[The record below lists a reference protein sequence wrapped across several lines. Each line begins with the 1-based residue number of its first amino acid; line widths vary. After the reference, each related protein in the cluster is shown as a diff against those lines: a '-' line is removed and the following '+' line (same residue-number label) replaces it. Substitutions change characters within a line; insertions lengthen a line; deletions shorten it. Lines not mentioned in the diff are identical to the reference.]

1 MVLSGQACPPS
12 LSLRRGGRVGRT
24 KCLRV
29 PARHCSRA
37 GEAGGSAAN
46 KEMEGTS
53 KRIQSPEYVKM
64 SHATAI
70 SLGLAKGRMYRGA
83 VNRCVNLLVHYP
95 EGCSAN
101 CAYCGLA
108 KRRPG
113 TYEEKSFIHV
123 GWPIYPMDEVLA
135 AINKAPPYVK
145 RTCISMITNGKC
157 RQDTLVLA
165 RRLKKETSIPISVL
179 ISPTIIEKEDLIAMK
194 EAGVDKVGVAIDLAT
209 PELFDRYRGVGVSGP
224 HRWERYWEVLI
235 SALEV
240 FGNLDVGAH
249 LMVGMGETE
258 KEMVSLME
266 RMWQLGVVNHLFS
279 FLAEESSSL
288 AARPQPPWPS
298 YLRVQ
303 LARYLIEHELSYLDE
318 MDFDGLGRVTDFGLD
333 MNRLTE
339 IIDLGTPFMTTGCV
353 GPDRQVACNRP
364 FGNCLPDVK
373 QWNYPY
379 PPNEEELAFIHE
391 NIFKMG

>member
-1 MVLSGQACPPS
+1 MFVQSASPDWTKIFLCALCASVVKELSMM
-12 LSLRRGGRVGRT
+12 
-24 KCLRV
+24 KI
-29 PARHCSRA
+29 
-37 GEAGGSAAN
+37 E
-46 KEMEGTS
+46 
-53 KRIQSPEYVKM
+53 SPQYVKM
-64 SHATAI
+64 SHATGI
-70 SLGLAKGRMYRGA
+70 SLGLMEGRMYRGA

-123 GWPIYPMDEVLA
+123 EWPIYPMDEVID
-135 AINKAPPYVK
+135 AIQKAPQYVK

-165 RRLKKETSIPISVL
+165 SRLKKETSIPISVL
-179 ISPTIIEKEDLIAMK
+179 ISPTILEKGDLVAMK
-194 EAGVDKVGVAIDLAT
+194 AVGVDKVGVAIDLAT
-209 PELFDRYRGVGVSGP
+209 PDLFDKYRGVGVSGP
-224 HRWERYWEVLI
+224 HRWERYWEVLTTG
-235 SALEV
+235 LEI
-240 FGNLDVGAH
+240 FGNLQVGAH

-266 RMWQLGVVNHLFS
+266 RLWQMGVVNHLFS
-279 FLAEESSSL
+279 FFAEESSALGS
-288 AARPQPPWPS
+288 RPQPPWAK

-303 LARYLIEHELSYLDE
+303 LARYLIEHEQSCFDDMNFDE
-318 MDFDGLGRVTDFGLD
+318 LGRIIDFGLAP
-333 MNRLTE
+333 NRLNE
-339 IIDLGTPFMTTGCV
+339 IIDLCAPFMTTGCL
-353 GPDRQVACNRP
+353 GPDGRVACNRP

-379 PPNEEELAFIHE
+379 TPNNEEITLIHE
-391 NIFKMG
+391 YIFKMG